1 MKTKKMILTSL
12 ALVVLA
18 LPFWVGSQEPRKNLY
33 SQANCRGINVPCYLP
48 VGFKGWPQ

>member
-12 ALVVLA
+12 ALAALA
-18 LPFWVGSQEPRKNLY
+18 FPFWVGSQEPRQNLSY
-33 SQANCRGINVPCYLP
+33 LASCRGLHVPCFLP